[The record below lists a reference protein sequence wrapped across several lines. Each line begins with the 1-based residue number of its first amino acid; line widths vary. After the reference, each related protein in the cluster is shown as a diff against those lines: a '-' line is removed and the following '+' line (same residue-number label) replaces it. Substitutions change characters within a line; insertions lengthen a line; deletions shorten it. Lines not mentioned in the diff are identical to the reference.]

1 MSDQIKQTISEVFAE
16 LATALETGDMG
27 PKIKIGLTINGSEHG
42 FDVMKQAANIAQA
55 KGLFDVVLIGEKVDW
70 TQDFEHY
77 EANTEQAVEATIDRL
92 ISDGTI
98 QGCVTLHHNF
108 PIGVSTVGRYIAPAT
123 GRDVILAT
131 TTGTTS
137 TVRTEGMVLNAI
149 NGIIAAKALGIKE
162 PTVGILNVEGA
173 KTVDRALHELSEN
186 GYPIHFAESVR
197 ADGGAVL
204 RGNDLLTGSADVI
217 ITDTLTGNLLMKLM
231 SAFTTGG
238 QYETAGYGYGP
249 AIGEGYEQNICII
262 SRASG
267 APVIANALQYA
278 YEVAKGGL
286 IETSQ
291 REFQVANQAKL
302 KDISEALV
310 EKDSASS
317 HEEAVTAPSKEVVTS
332 SIMGIDV
339 LDLEEAVKALWKAD
353 IYAESG
359 MGCSGPIVLVN
370 PAKFERAEQIVKD
383 NGFL

>member
-1 MSDQIKQTISEVFAE
+1 MSDQIKQTISEVFSE
-16 LATALETGDMG
+16 LAQALETGAMG

-42 FDVMKQAANIAQA
+42 FDVMKRAATVAQA

-77 EANTEQAVEATIDRL
+77 EANNEQEVEAMIDRL
-92 ISDGTI
+92 LADGTI

-123 GRDVILAT
+123 GREVILAT

-149 NGIIAAKALGIKE
+149 NGIVAAKALGYKE

-173 KTVDRALHELSEN
+173 KTVERALRELADN

-204 RGNDLLTGSADVI
+204 RGNDLLIGSADVI

-231 SAFTTGG
+231 GAFTTGG
-238 QYETAGYGYGP
+238 QYETSGYGYGP
-249 AIGEGYEQNICII
+249 AIGEGFEQNICII

-267 APVIANALQYA
+267 APVIANALEYA

-286 IETSQ
+286 IAISQ
-291 REFQVANQAKL
+291 QEFKAANKAQL
-302 KDISEALV
+302 KAICEALV
-310 EKDSASS
+310 AKDGGAA
-317 HEEAVTAPSKEVVTS
+317 HEETVTAPAKEVVTAS
-332 SIMGIDV
+332 VMGIDV
-339 LDLEEAVKALWKAD
+339 LDLEEAVKALWKAGV
-353 IYAESG
+353 YAESG
-359 MGCSGPIVLVN
+359 MGCSGPIILVN
-370 PAKFERAEQIVKD
+370 EAKFDQAEQIVKE

>member
-42 FDVMKQAANIAQA
+42 FEVMKTAATIAQA

-77 EANTEQAVEATIDRL
+77 EATNEQEVEDTIDRL
-92 ISDGTI
+92 LADGTI

-149 NGIIAAKALGIKE
+149 NGIIAAKAIGITE

-173 KTVDRALHELSEN
+173 KTVERSLRELSDN
-186 GYPIHFAESVR
+186 GYTIHFAESVR
-197 ADGGAVL
+197 SDGGAVL

-231 SAFTTGG
+231 GAFTTGG

-249 AIGEGYEQNICII
+249 AIGEGFDQNICII

-286 IETSQ
+286 LTISKQ
-291 REFQVANQAKL
+291 EFQAANQAKL
-302 KDISEALV
+302 KDIRDALV
-310 EKDSASS
+310 AKDGASS
-317 HEEAVTAPSKEVVTS
+317 HEEEVSAPAKEVVTS

-339 LDLEEAVKALWKAD
+339 LDLEEAVKALWKAGV
-353 IYAESG
+353 YAESG

-370 PAKFERAEQIVKD
+370 DNNAEKAEQIVKD